1 MVGFLLCKQ
10 CRWIES
16 DPGHCV
22 TTPVRVLTPGFCQE
36 SNVKLIIVIPGWV
49 LSCHHSFWLV
59 IYSLVVSDL
68 MSGLVSCWCLV
79 ELIVWI
85 VIVLF
90 SCWVFLLFLLLKWQE
105 TSVRRCASA
114 NGTSG
119 NKPLRVSGSNSFH
132 AKTFANSFFLINSY
146 SLLRCHRLF
155 PLSISTSSVQDIN
168 VAVVIIIITIVIM
181 YVYNILYSVYMYV

>member
-1 MVGFLLCKQ
+1 M
-10 CRWIES
+10 
-16 DPGHCV
+16 
-22 TTPVRVLTPGFCQE
+22 
-36 SNVKLIIVIPGWV
+36 
-49 LSCHHSFWLV
+49 
-59 IYSLVVSDL
+59 VVSDL

-181 YVYNILYSVYMYV
+181 YVYNILYICMHNKTAIWILLQGFRLQGACPVSSVRWTHRQCTRYKSTT